1 MLHLEPESR
10 DYKWNYETFEL
21 LQVKS
26 GILSGFLSLDEKLRK
41 IPEVAN
47 GEDKSGTTAGVVN
60 DTILVSI

>member
-1 MLHLEPESR
+1 MSR
-10 DYKWNYETFEL
+10 YYKWNYETLEL

-60 DTILVSI
+60 DTILVSIWI

>member
-1 MLHLEPESR
+1 MSR
-10 DYKWNYETFEL
+10 DYKWNYETLEL

-47 GEDKSGTTAGVVN
+47 GEDKSGTTAGVVS